1 MNDISCIQDLV
12 EKIIKQHPMAV
23 TVSERGI
30 EDSIIIIT
38 IHGVDR
44 QNIPESITQVGE
56 VSVRDIPTQVV
67 VEFSQDGVNWLDG
80 ILVYAEDSVIAD
92 LEEQLND
99 SKITDE
105 MGIDHLYD
113 VFTEMADRKAQEE
126 LREFLETDCEEVD
139 CALLR
144 GLAEQKMPDSTFSSP
159 DDDSVVEVYQTGG
172 YQYLLYTDGGIYE
185 AYKGSSLSPTTVEK
199 IVESDYWQPVR

>member
-1 MNDISCIQDLV
+1 
-12 EKIIKQHPMAV
+12 MAV
-23 TVSERGI
+23 TVSEKGI
-30 EDSIIIIT
+30 ENNIIIIT
-38 IHGVDR
+38 IHGVVR
-44 QNIPESITQVGE
+44 QNIPESITQVEE
-56 VSVRDIPTQVV
+56 VFVQEIPTQVV
-67 VEFSQDGVNWLDG
+67 VEISQDGVNWLDG

-92 LEEQLND
+92 LESQLKD

-105 MGIDHLYD
+105 MGIEQLYD
-113 VFTEMADRKAQEE
+113 IFTEVSEEKAQEE
-126 LREFLETDCEEVD
+126 LNRLFETDCEGVD

-144 GLAEQKMPDSTFSSP
+144 GLAEQKMPDATFSSP
-159 DDDSVVEVYQTGG
+159 DGDSVVEVYQTEG

>member
-1 MNDISCIQDLV
+1 MNELSCIQDLI
-12 EKIIKQHPMAV
+12 EKIIKQHPTAV
-23 TVSERGI
+23 TVSEKGI
-30 EDSIIIIT
+30 KNNLIIIT

-44 QNIPESITQVGE
+44 QDIPESITQVGE

-67 VEFSQDGVNWLDG
+67 IEFSQYGVNWLDG

-92 LEEQLND
+92 LENQLDD
-99 SKITDE
+99 SKITDM
-105 MGIDHLYD
+105 MGIDPLCD
-113 VFTEMADRKAQEE
+113 VFTEVAEEKAQEE
-126 LREFLETDCEEVD
+126 LNRLLETDCEEVD

-144 GLAEQKMPDSTFSSP
+144 GLAEQKMPDDTFFSP
-159 DDDSVVEVYQTGG
+159 DGDSVVEVYQTEG